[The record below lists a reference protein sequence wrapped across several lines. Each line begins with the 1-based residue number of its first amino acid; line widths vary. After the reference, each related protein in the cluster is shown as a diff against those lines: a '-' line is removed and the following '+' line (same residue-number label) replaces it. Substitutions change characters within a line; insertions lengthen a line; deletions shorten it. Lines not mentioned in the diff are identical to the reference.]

1 MLNTIDDPM
10 ENKFISLVRI
20 IAVVILMA
28 GGAQLFVK
36 KILIGALAISAGVLL
51 WVYARKVVEHLGMD
65 GD

>member
-36 KILIGALAISAGVLL
+36 KILIGVLAISAGVLL

>member
-1 MLNTIDDPM
+1 MNTIDDPM

-36 KILIGALAISAGVLL
+36 KILIGVLAISAGVLL